1 VPLFISSLAGNSNGS
16 PAPRSVLE
24 KYHDLVMQL
33 ADACLVGMSELK
45 RNCRVFTLDK
55 QEF

>member
-1 VPLFISSLAGNSNGS
+1 
-16 PAPRSVLE
+16 VLE